1 MRLRVNLILLA
12 VAASYLSA
20 CAPAATPAPTPVVQ
34 QVIRTPAFADLVKTW
49 FDGYLQINPDSYITL
64 VSQPPETAL
73 ASLEG
78 ATGDVVIG
86 GLTPPAGWFAT
97 PLSEDGIVVV
107 VHPDLHL
114 RDLSID
120 ELAAIFT
127 GRLSSWESLADIDL
141 QIQPVIPLPG
151 DEVRA
156 AFQSTVMSGQ
166 RFTNNALLGPSPAAV
181 LQLVDENE
189 GAVGFLP
196 YSAVDEKARPIR
208 VEGTLPGPATIHDG
222 RYPLPI
228 SILAIAPQEPS
239 GEIRAWLAWLQSELL
254 ESSQ

>member
-12 VAASYLSA
+12 IATSYLGA

-34 QVIRTPAFADLVKTW
+34 QVISTLAYANLVKTW
-49 FDGYLQINPDSYITL
+49 FDGYLQVNPDTFISL
-64 VSQPPETAL
+64 GNQPQEAAL
-73 ASLEG
+73 ASLEDG
-78 ATGDVVIG
+78 NGDVLIG
-86 GLTPPAGWFAT
+86 GFTPPTGWFVT

-107 VHPDLHL
+107 VHPDLRV

-127 GRLSSWESLADIDL
+127 GRMNNWDSLADTDL
-141 QIQPVIPLPG
+141 PIQPVIPLPG
-151 DEVRA
+151 DEIRD
-156 AFQSTVMSGQ
+156 AFQSTVMNGQ

-196 YSAVDEKARPIR
+196 YSAVDEKVRPIR
-208 VEGTLPGPATIHDG
+208 VEGILPGTATISDG

-228 SILAIAPQEPS
+228 TILAIAPQEPS
-239 GEIRAWLAWLQSELL
+239 GDVRSWLAWIQSEL
-254 ESSQ
+254 QPAP

>member
-12 VAASYLSA
+12 VAASYLGA

-34 QVIRTPAFADLVKTW
+34 QVIRTPAYADLVKTW
-49 FDGYLQINPDSYITL
+49 FDGYLQVNPDSFISL
-64 VSQPPETAL
+64 VTQPPETAL
-73 ASLEG
+73 ASLEDG
-78 ATGDVVIG
+78 TGDVIIG
-86 GLTPPAGWFAT
+86 GLTPPADWFAT

-107 VHPDLHL
+107 VHPDLRV

-127 GRLSSWESLADIDL
+127 GRLSSWDSLADVDL
-141 QIQPVIPLPG
+141 QIQPVIPPPG
-151 DEVRA
+151 DEIRA
-156 AFQSTVMSGQ
+156 AFQSTVMSRQ
-166 RFTNNALLGPSPAAV
+166 RFTNNALLGPTPVAV

-189 GAVGFLP
+189 GAIGLLP
-196 YSAVDEKARPIR
+196 FSAIGEKVRPIR
-208 VEGTLPGPATIHDG
+208 VEGILPGPTTIHDG

-239 GEIRAWLAWLQSELL
+239 GEVRTWLAWLQSELL

>member
-1 MRLRVNLILLA
+1 MRLGANLILLA
-12 VAASYLSA
+12 IATSFLGA

-34 QVIRTPAFADLVKTW
+34 QVIITPAYADLVKTW
-49 FDGYLQINPDSYITL
+49 FDGYLQVNPDVFISL
-64 VSQPPETAL
+64 VNQPPEAAL
-73 ASLEG
+73 ASLEDG
-78 ATGDVVIG
+78 SGDVLIG

-107 VHPDLHL
+107 VHPDLGV

-127 GRLSSWESLADIDL
+127 GRMSSWDSLADTDL
-141 QIQPVIPLPG
+141 PIQPVISLPG

-156 AFQSTVMSGQ
+156 AFQSTVMNGQ
-166 RFTNNALLGPSPAAV
+166 RFTNNALLGPTPAAV

-189 GAVGFLP
+189 GAIGFLP
-196 YSAVDEKARPIR
+196 YSAIGEKVRPIR
-208 VEGTLPGPATIHDG
+208 VEGTLPGKATIRDG

-228 SILAIAPQEPS
+228 TILAIAPQEPS
-239 GEIRAWLAWLQSELL
+239 GDVRSWLVWIQSEL
-254 ESSQ
+254 QPAP